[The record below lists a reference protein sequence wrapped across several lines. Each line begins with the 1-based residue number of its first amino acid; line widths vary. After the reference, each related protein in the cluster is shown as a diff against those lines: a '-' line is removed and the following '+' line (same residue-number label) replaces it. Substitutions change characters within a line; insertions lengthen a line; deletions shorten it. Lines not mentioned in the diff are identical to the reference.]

1 MSQAPLW
8 STLDVL
14 RDGFVAEVI
23 LNRPAA
29 RNAMS
34 PDMFR
39 ELGEVFAMLDRDE
52 SVRVILLH
60 GAGNGFSAGLDLAA
74 AMRELG
80 PIMQGSTA
88 GPRMQLRDLILRWQR
103 ETGAPAAN
111 RKPVI
116 AAVHGWCIGGGLDL
130 IAACDIRLASA
141 DARIS
146 LRETRIAIV
155 ADVGS
160 LQRLPRIIGDAATR
174 ELALTGRDID
184 AAEALRLG
192 LISRILPDHAALL
205 AAARA
210 TAAEIA
216 QLAPLTVQGVK
227 QVLNYQD
234 GKTIEAGL
242 EYVAAWNSA
251 FLQSEDFA
259 EAIAAWFEKRAP
271 QYKGA

>member
-1 MSQAPLW
+1 MNATTPC
-8 STLDVL
+8 STLTVD
-14 RDGFVAEVI
+14 RKGPVAEVL

-39 ELGEVFAMLDRDE
+39 ELGEVFDDLDRDDT
-52 SVRVILLH
+52 VRVILLH
-60 GAGNGFSAGLDLAA
+60 GAGSGFSAGLDLAA
-74 AMRELG
+74 AMSELG
-80 PIMQGSTA
+80 PMLQGSTA
-88 GPRMQLRDLILRWQR
+88 GPRLQLRDLIRRWQR
-103 ETGAPAAN
+103 ETGSPASC

-141 DARIS
+141 DARFS

-174 ELALTGRDID
+174 ELALTGRDFD

-192 LISRILPDHAALL
+192 LVSRVATDPEALL
-205 AAARA
+205 AMAREM
-210 TAAEIA
+210 AAEIA
-216 QLAPLTVQGVK
+216 ALAPLTVQGVK
-227 QVLNYQD
+227 QVLNHQD
-234 GKTIEAGL
+234 GKSIEAGL
-242 EYVAAWNSA
+242 EYVAVWNSA

-259 EAIAAWFEKRAP
+259 EAIAAWFEKRPP
-271 QYKGA
+271 QYRGA

>member
-1 MSQAPLW
+1 MSQTRPW

-23 LNRPAA
+23 LNRPNA

-60 GAGNGFSAGLDLAA
+60 GAGDGFSAGLDLAA
-74 AMRELG
+74 AMSELG
-80 PIMQGSTA
+80 PILQGSTA

-103 ETGAPAAN
+103 ETGAPAHN

-234 GKTIEAGL
+234 GKTVEAGL

>member
-1 MSQAPLW
+1 MTNTNPW
-8 STLDVL
+8 STLDVHN
-14 RDGFVAEVI
+14 DGPVAEVV

-39 ELGEVFAMLDRDE
+39 ELGEVFALLDRTE

-60 GAGNGFSAGLDLAA
+60 GAGDGFSAGLDLAA
-74 AMRELG
+74 AMSELG
-80 PIMQGSTA
+80 PILQGSTA

-103 ETGAPAAN
+103 ETGAPAYN

-116 AAVHGWCIGGGLDL
+116 AAIHGWCIGGGLDL
-130 IAACDIRLASA
+130 VAACDIRLASA
-141 DARIS
+141 DVRVS

-192 LISRILPDHAALL
+192 LVSRILPDHASLL
-205 AAARA
+205 EAAR
-210 TAAEIA
+210 TMAAEIA
-216 QLAPLTVQGVK
+216 ALAPLTVQGVK

-242 EYVAAWNSA
+242 EYVATWNSA

-259 EAIAAWFEKRAP
+259 EAIAAWFEKRPP